1 MAKMAKMEQRNYD
14 LELLRMN
21 FMNEISEIATGAWEI
36 QKSAVAEIQLG
47 QMSETQKKQ
56 HHENINEIVLLTQR
70 WWIEKQSELVSKM
83 IDDYKTNSFF
93 RQIAKQNE
101 NNLDTINENLK
112 NIESMK
118 KFLKELGKN
127 KPRHQEIGNNTI
139 NDKFKV
145 LGDMINR
152 VFRDYKDDD
161 YHPGEES
168 ISSLPLTMRVGL
180 IDDLLTSYLSGDY
193 RYDEKISDKYI
204 QKYEY
209 RMQYFSFLPMK
220 FSDGADINP
229 KIDLTHFKKYFECY
243 CKFLTNLLKI
253 EIVDETTLTAPSKKG
268 GSKKTRKYKKI
279 IINRKKSHINN
290 K

>member
-1 MAKMAKMEQRNYD
+1 MAKMEQRNYD
-14 LELLRMN
+14 LELLRMD
-21 FMNEISEIATGAWEI
+21 FMNEISEIATGAWED
-36 QKSAVAEIQLG
+36 QKSVVAATPLG
-47 QMSETQKKQ
+47 PMTETQKKQ

-101 NNLDTINENLK
+101 KDLDTINEKLK
-112 NIESMK
+112 NEKEMK
-118 KFLKELGKN
+118 TLLKALKKN
-127 KPRHQEIGNNTI
+127 KPRHQAIGNNTI

-161 YHPGEES
+161 YQPGEES

-180 IDDLLTSYLSGDY
+180 FDDLLTSYLSGDY
-193 RYDEKISDKYI
+193 RSDEKISDKYI

-209 RMQYFSFLPMK
+209 RMQYFSFLPMT
-220 FSDGADINP
+220 FLDGADNYP
-229 KIDLTHFKKYFECY
+229 KIDLKYFTQYFEYY

-253 EIVDETTLTAPSKKG
+253 EIGDETTLTAPSKRG

-279 IINRKKSHINN
+279 IINRKKIAY
-290 K
+290 